1 MESNGKGVD
10 MEGRPLPQ
18 GAGGELDLGGPVAN
32 GQNASYQLLHQG
44 RVVPADFIAAVT
56 TQNSVRLAGEK
67 VSNHDELMCNFF
79 AQPDA
84 LATGKVSDKAR
95 SVYTYGYMCI
105 SCGASFLRPYA

>member
-18 GAGGELDLGGPVAN
+18 GAGGEIDFGEAGTN
-32 GQNASYQLLHQG
+32 GQHSFYQLLHQG

-84 LATGKVSDKAR
+84 LATGK
-95 SVYTYGYMCI
+95 
-105 SCGASFLRPYA
+105 